1 MAARLDTNKSACP
14 SNGACAMLNF
24 LAKRLAQLIPTLFFV
39 SVMIFSLQHLLPGD
53 PALVMAGEER
63 DPAVIEKIRHQYRL
77 DRPIPVQYFYWMKGV
92 LSGDFGESLRNKEPV
107 LKLIAE
113 KLPVTLQLASMAIV
127 IALLIGIPAGI
138 VSAVKKDTAWDYG
151 ANLFALWGISTP
163 NFWLGIMLIFLFSI
177 KLGWL
182 PASGYVSPF
191 EDWRASLAATI
202 MPAFVLGNAIAAILM
217 RHTRGAMLQVLDS
230 DYIRTARAK
239 GLSETAVI
247 LRHALRNALT
257 PVITL
262 GALELGTLLSGAVLT
277 EQIFSIPGF
286 GKLIVDAVF
295 NRDYAVVQGVVL
307 VTATVYITLN
317 LIADLAYML
326 VNPRLRA

>member
-1 MAARLDTNKSACP
+1 
-14 SNGACAMLNF
+14 MLTF
-24 LAKRLAQLIPTLFFV
+24 LAKRLLQIIPTLFFV
-39 SVMIFSLQHLLPGD
+39 SVLIFSLQQLLPGD
-53 PALVMAGEER
+53 PALVMAGEEK
-63 DPAVIEKIRHQYRL
+63 DPAVIAQIRQQYRL
-77 DRPIPVQYFYWMKGV
+77 DQPLPVQYVYWVKGV
-92 LSGDFGESLRNKEPV
+92 LSGDLGESLRIKVPV
-107 LKLIAE
+107 KDLILQ
-113 KLPVTLQLASMAIV
+113 KLPVTIQLATMAII
-127 IALLIGIPAGI
+127 IALLIGITAGI
-138 VSAVKKDTAWDYG
+138 ISAVKKGTVWDYA

-182 PASGYVSPF
+182 PPSGYVSLA

-217 RHTRGAMLQVLDS
+217 RHTRAAMLQVLES

-239 GLSETAVI
+239 GLVERSVI
-247 LRHALRNALT
+247 LKHAMRNALT

-277 EQIFSIPGF
+277 EQIFTIPGF

-307 VTATVYITLN
+307 VTATAYITLN
-317 LIADLAYML
+317 LLADLAYVL
-326 VNPRLRA
+326 INPRLRS